1 LAVKFTVAFVC
12 PTPPSTYAL
21 QSIERSAL
29 TVHEGEPEPDTRCEL
44 PGALAE
50 LKLPAFGPY
59 VPGATAANATEAVK
73 ANRNIV
79 NAVTIPSRLIF
90 LASSSSQAAAASLD
104 LLGRSWFGAP
114 GAALPTPW
122 RKGLSLS
129 PVSHLP
135 SP

>member
-1 LAVKFTVAFVC
+1 
-12 PTPPSTYAL
+12 
-21 QSIERSAL
+21 
-29 TVHEGEPEPDTRCEL
+29 VHEGEPDVRCEL

-79 NAVTIPSRLIF
+79 NAVTIPTRLIF
-90 LASSSSQAAAASLD
+90 LASSSSQSAAASLD
-104 LLGRSWFGAP
+104 LLGRLWFGAH
-114 GAALPTPW
+114 GAAFLPTPW

-129 PVSHLP
+129 PVPPP